1 MNSVLLDIIVKGR
14 GFHIPRYPQLILGD
28 GKKYLQG
35 DILDANAVTAEIDK
49 AIGDVVDTAPEA
61 LDTLKE
67 IAESLHN
74 DSDLAGT
81 LISQLNALEQRL
93 DNNNNDQQTALDTAV
108 QTIES
113 ALDLK
118 ADLVDGVVPYE
129 QLPKS
134 IWSWNEE

>member
-14 GFHIPRYPQLILGD
+14 GFHIPRYPSLILGD

-81 LISQLNALEQRL
+81 LISQLNALEERL

-118 ADLVDGVVPYE
+118 ADLVDGVIPY
-129 QLPKS
+129 S
-134 IWSWNEE
+134 

>member
-93 DNNNNDQQTALDTAV
+93 DNNNNNQQTALDTAV

-118 ADLVDGVVPYE
+118 ADLVDGVIPY
-129 QLPKS
+129 S
-134 IWSWNEE
+134 

>member
-129 QLPKS
+129 
-134 IWSWNEE
+134 